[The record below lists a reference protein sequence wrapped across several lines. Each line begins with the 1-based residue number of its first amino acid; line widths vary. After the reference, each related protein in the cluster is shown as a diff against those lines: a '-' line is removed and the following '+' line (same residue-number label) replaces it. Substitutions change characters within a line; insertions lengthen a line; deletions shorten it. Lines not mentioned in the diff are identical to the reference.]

1 MAFLAK
7 IALSP
12 LHSQIT
18 LNTAQLEELLST
30 NKAVL
35 LVDLRTPAEIQRTG
49 KIAGAW
55 EIDYYAPDFKEK
67 ISRLDHKR
75 PVVLYCASGG
85 RSSSAAAQ
93 LPQLGFTKVYNYA
106 GGMREWKALKKN
118 TVSAGEKP
126 RL

>member
-1 MAFLAK
+1 MAFLTSA
-7 IALSP
+7 ALSL
-12 LHSQIT
+12 LHSQT
-18 LNTAQLEELLST
+18 NLNTAQLEELLNT
-30 NKAVL
+30 NKTVL
-35 LVDLRTPAEIQRTG
+35 LVDLRTPGEIQHTG

-93 LPQLGFTKVYNYA
+93 LPQLGFAKVYNYT

-118 TVSAGEKP
+118 TVPAGEKP
-126 RL
+126 RS